1 MSFGA
6 DPILRLAIASVIA
19 LSSFT
24 VAFMAY
30 AFVLHVKSKRLEGRR
45 NALEA
50 RWRDRLL
57 DAATGE
63 DMAAPDPD
71 SPRPDEEELGQ
82 RDRVLLLE
90 LITRYARALDGP
102 ERANLERVAAPYLDA
117 LDELQ
122 EDPDPY
128 RRAYALD
135 ILGELGFEQTRAR
148 IVRGLQDESGLVAMV
163 AARALARHG
172 NPEYVPLLLRR
183 IDTFENW
190 SGPYLA
196 SLFTSFGAG
205 AAPSLRELAMDPSK
219 SARFRSVALQALRT
233 LNDMDS
239 VEPAARLLP
248 EEHDP
253 EVQADLIRL
262 IGALGR
268 PDHLTV
274 IRPHTQASAPHIRA
288 AAVRAVSNLSD
299 RRTSD
304 LELVSRALDDPSPW
318 VALQAAHGLVALGRS
333 RELAELAAS
342 SSPRSDLAA
351 EVLEAT
357 P

>member
-6 DPILRLAIASVIA
+6 DPILRLAIVSVIT

-30 AFVLHVKSKRLEGRR
+30 AFVLHVKSKRLERRR

-63 DMAAPDPD
+63 GMQAPDPD
-71 SPRPDEEELGQ
+71 NPRPDEEEIGPK
-82 RDRVLLLE
+82 DRLLLLE
-90 LITRYARALDGP
+90 LITQYARALDGP

-117 LDELQ
+117 LNELQ
-122 EDPDPY
+122 EDGDPY

-135 ILGELGFEQTRAR
+135 ILGELGFEQTRAK
-148 IVRGLQDESGLVAMV
+148 IVKGLDDESGLVAMV

-172 NPEYVPLLLRR
+172 DPEYVPLLLQRM
-183 IDTFENW
+183 DAFENW

-219 SARFRSVALQALRT
+219 PARFRSVALRALRT

-239 VEPAARLLP
+239 VEPAAKLLP
-248 EEHDP
+248 DEPDP

-262 IGALGR
+262 IGTLGR
-268 PDHLTV
+268 PDHLGV
-274 IRPHTQASAPHIRA
+274 IRPHIEASESHLRA
-288 AAVRAVSNLSD
+288 VAVRAVSNLSD

-333 RELAELAAS
+333 AELAELAAS
-342 SSPRSDLAA
+342 SSPRAHLAA

>member
-1 MSFGA
+1 MSFGP
-6 DPILRLAIASVIA
+6 DSILKLAIVSVIA

-30 AFVLHVKSKRLEGRR
+30 AFMLHVKSKRLAQRR
-45 NALEA
+45 HALEA

-63 DMAAPDPD
+63 DIPAPDPD
-71 SPRPDEEELGQ
+71 AADPDEEELGPKDQ
-82 RDRVLLLE
+82 VLLLE
-90 LITRYARALDGP
+90 LITQYARALDGP
-102 ERANLERVAAPYLDA
+102 ERANLERVAAPYLGA

-122 EDPDPY
+122 EDDDPY

-135 ILGELGFEQTRAR
+135 ILGELGFEQTRAK
-148 IVRGLQDESGLVAMV
+148 IVKGLEDESGLVAMV

-183 IDTFENW
+183 IDAFENW
-190 SGPYLA
+190 SGSYLA
-196 SLFTSFGAG
+196 SLLTSFGAG
-205 AAPSLRELAMDPSK
+205 AAPPLRDLAMDPSK
-219 SARFRSVALQALRT
+219 PARFRSVALQALRT

-239 VEPAARLLP
+239 VEAAASLLP
-248 EEHDP
+248 EEQDA
-253 EVQADLIRL
+253 EVQADLVRL

-268 PDHLTV
+268 PDHLGV
-274 IRPHTQASAPHIRA
+274 IRPHAEASAPHLRA
-288 AAVRAVSNLSD
+288 AAIRAVSNLSD

-333 RELAELAAS
+333 DELVELADS
-342 SSPRSDLAA
+342 SSPRADLAA